1 MLAGKVGAEAG
12 IVTQFV
18 VGKCQKL
25 RNDGTNRWV
34 RSGTSTFL
42 ASSIAQ
48 TDVGYCLQFWRIVW
62 QVRLSLFDVFHSLQ
76 LLA

>member
-1 MLAGKVGAEAG
+1 MAGKVGAEAG

-18 VGKCQKL
+18 REKCQNC
-25 RNDGTNRWV
+25 RRWDESLI
-34 RSGTSTFL
+34 RSVTSTFL

-76 LLA
+76 LSA